1 MVKIVKDI
9 STEEKILEAA
19 RQVFIHKGMA
29 GARMQEIADTA
40 GINKAMLHYYFRNK
54 EMLFETIFSQAA
66 QKLFPKLNIIFE
78 SELPLFEKIENFVQ
92 AYIDVMLENPY
103 LPMFVLSEM
112 HQNPERFYKKMKGQ
126 LNFPRPDKFL
136 AQIESEVKKGTIKR
150 ISPLQL
156 LMNIIS
162 GTIFPFIAK
171 PMFQMHIGLD
181 ELQFRQFI
189 MQRKKEYAGFVI
201 DAIRK

>member
-1 MVKIVKDI
+1 MVKVAKDN

-19 RQVFIHKGMA
+19 RKIFVHKGMT
-29 GARMQEIADTA
+29 GARMQEIADAA

-66 QKLFPKLNIIFE
+66 QKLFPQLNIIFE
-78 SELPLFEKIENFVQ
+78 SDLPLFEKIENFVQ
-92 AYIDVMLENPY
+92 AYMDVMIENPY
-103 LPMFVLSEM
+103 LPMFVLTEM
-112 HQNPERFYKKMKGQ
+112 HQNPERFYKKMKGEM
-126 LNFPRPDKFL
+126 NFPKPDKFL
-136 AQIESEVKKGTIKR
+136 AQIEKEVKRGTIKR

-189 MQRKKEYAGFVI
+189 TQRKKEYAGFVI